1 MVEPVFP
8 LPAIGVARVQVSATG
23 DWDRPLRLADG
34 EAARQFL
41 AGFPDGLP
49 DAVGVELLW
58 QGPPISFVGV
68 RLDGAAV
75 RTLPDLVDAL
85 AGPPGG
91 LEATLQTMTG
101 GELGQ
106 VAAAQCGAI
115 NAWSLVPPM
124 TLWDGERWRDP
135 VVALPAYPDLRV
147 CDYPVGLEVGHEHAW
162 YALEVSRRTGS
173 RHVVDEAR
181 LDELAGAVHRHVMH

>member
-8 LPAIGVARVQVSATG
+8 LPATGAARVQVSVTG

-41 AGFPDGLP
+41 AGFADGPP

-68 RLDGAAV
+68 GLDGHAV

-85 AGPPGG
+85 VGAPGG
-91 LEATLQTMTG
+91 LAATLQTMTG
-101 GELGQ
+101 GKLGP

-124 TLWDGERWRDP
+124 TLWDGDSWRDP
-135 VVALPAYPDLRV
+135 IVELPAYPDLRV
-147 CDYPVGLEVGHEHAW
+147 CDYPVGLEVGHENAW
-162 YALEVSRRTGS
+162 YALEVSRRAGS

-181 LDELAGAVHRHVMH
+181 LDELASAVRRHVMH